1 MILILSA
8 LGLYGCTRSTT
19 EPFLEQDVESRLQ
32 VEPYK
37 SLHLSNLKGWLVQ
50 SDRKN
55 ACLVESLWISSR
67 SQMSL
72 NGYVKWDVCCV
83 PTDEPGSC
91 PSIPLTQASTGVRN
105 IDSEFTLQ
113 IEADSPLNLIVNG
126 QMARQSSVSGTG
138 RITTSSVFLEFQ
150 GQGENFSLNLTR

>member
-1 MILILSA
+1 MESQLLS
-8 LGLYGCTRSTT
+8 
-19 EPFLEQDVESRLQ
+19 
-32 VEPYK
+32 EPYK
-37 SLHLSNLKGWLVQ
+37 SLHLANLKGWLVH
-50 SDRKN
+50 SGRKS

-83 PTDEPGSC
+83 PTNEPGSC
-91 PSIPLTQASTGVRN
+91 PSIPLTQSSTGVRN

-113 IEADSPLNLIVNG
+113 IEADGPQNLLVQG
-126 QMARQSSVSGTG
+126 QMARQSSVAGTG

-150 GQGENFSLNLTR
+150 NGEENFSLNLTR